1 MEVKEAK
8 GFKKLKQ
15 NMKGMTLREKAVHLW
30 TYYRWVI
37 IVVVMAI
44 LTVSGGCAI
53 YKNANSNTV
62 VAGLCL
68 NLDASDKVEAYLTTS
83 MKEEHGLGRKY
94 EDAHFFEMILED
106 FSKTEDI
113 QGNQYTLTA
122 IHAMFNGQ
130 EIDYMITDLVGLQN
144 VYDVNKQDQAFY
156 DLRKFF
162 SDEQWDQ
169 IKVQDN
175 KILYIGGAETGIPVA
190 VNIADLPIVQEQ
202 FKGVGD
208 GPIFFCIISN
218 TERLDKVHA
227 VWDYLNNW
235 EG

>member
-1 MEVKEAK
+1 MDVKEAK

-68 NLDASDKVEAYLTTS
+68 NLDASDKVESYLTTT

-94 EDAHFFEMILED
+94 EDAHFYELTLED
-106 FSKTEDI
+106 FNATEDI
-113 QGNQYTLTA
+113 EGNQYTLTA
-122 IHAMFNGQ
+122 IHAMFSAQ
-130 EIDYMITDLVGLQN
+130 EVDYMITDLVGMQN
-144 VYDVNKQDQAFY
+144 VYDVKKQDQAFY

-162 SDEQWDQ
+162 SEEELAEME
-169 IKVQDN
+169 KQDYKLLKFN
-175 KILYIGGAETGIPVA
+175 NIPIA

-208 GPIFFCIISN
+208 GPVFFCIISN
-218 TERLDKVHA
+218 SERVDKVHA

-235 EG
+235 ES